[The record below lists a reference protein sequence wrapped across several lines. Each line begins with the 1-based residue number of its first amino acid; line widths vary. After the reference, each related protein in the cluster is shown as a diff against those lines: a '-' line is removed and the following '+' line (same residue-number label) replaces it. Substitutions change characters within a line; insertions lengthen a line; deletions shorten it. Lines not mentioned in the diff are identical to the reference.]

1 MSAGVF
7 FTLEPCNHV
16 AVVQISAEI
25 EKSAN
30 FIPKTLSRRSSSK
43 TFPGLH
49 APLGNSLF
57 KNTILSGCLEN
68 KLLGNLYHQ
77 LETILKPLKP
87 AVASKQIGYFPV
99 CFPGWSFFLCPKS
112 EWWDDLSFLSLQLG
126 AEGNLFWPCS
136 FFLGRECPKN
146 SRKLKDFCF
155 L

>member
-1 MSAGVF
+1 MFF

-25 EKSAN
+25 EKSVN
-30 FIPKTLSRRSSSK
+30 FIPKTLSRRISSK
-43 TFPGLH
+43 TFPVLH

-99 CFPGWSFFLCPKS
+99 CFPGWRFFFVQKVSGEMICPFFPFSWELKVTYS
-112 EWWDDLSFLSLQLG
+112 DRVL
-126 AEGNLFWPCS
+126 

-146 SRKLKDFCF
+146 SRKLRDFCF